1 MAVLDASVYV
11 ALLRASEP
19 AYARCWDWVRL
30 TRESGERLHAPALLL
45 PEVAAA
51 ISRGSQKPLLARRV
65 ADLLSRSA
73 LIELVGVSS
82 DLAGRAASIAADH
95 RLRGS
100 DAVYVA
106 LAEELSQPL
115 VTLDRQQLER
125 GSAVVTAR
133 EP

>member
-11 ALLRASEP
+11 ALLRATEP
-19 AYARCWDWVRL
+19 AYAQSWDWVRQA
-30 TRESGERLHAPALLL
+30 RGSGERLVAPALLL

-51 ISRGSQKPLLARRV
+51 ISRGSRKPLLARRV
-65 ADLLSRSA
+65 AELLSRSA
-73 LIELVGVSS
+73 LVELIGVTTE
-82 DLAGRAASIAADH
+82 LARRAASIAADH

-106 LAEELSQPL
+106 LAEELGQPL

-125 GSAVVTAR
+125 GSEVVTAR
-133 EP
+133 RP

>member
-1 MAVLDASVYV
+1 MAILDASVYV
-11 ALLRASEP
+11 ALLRATEP
-19 AYARCWDWVRL
+19 AHEQSWGWVQQARQR
-30 TRESGERLHAPALLL
+30 GERLLAPALLL

-65 ADLLSRSA
+65 AELLTRFS
-73 LIELVGVSS
+73 LIELVAVTPE
-82 DLAGRAASIAADH
+82 LAGHAASIAADH

-106 LAEELSQPL
+106 LAEELGQPL

-125 GSAVVTAR
+125 GSSVVTTRA
-133 EP
+133 P

>member
-1 MAVLDASVYV
+1 MVLDASVYV
-11 ALLRASEP
+11 ALLRATEP
-19 AYARCWDWVRL
+19 AHAQSWRWVRQA
-30 TRESGERLHAPALLL
+30 RQRGERLVAPALLL

-65 ADLLSRSA
+65 AELLTRSA
-73 LIELVGVSS
+73 LIELVGVTPE
-82 DLAGRAASIAADH
+82 LAGHAASIAADH

-106 LAEELSQPL
+106 LAEELGHPL
-115 VTLDRQQLER
+115 LTLDRQQLER
-125 GSAVVTAR
+125 GSEVVTTR